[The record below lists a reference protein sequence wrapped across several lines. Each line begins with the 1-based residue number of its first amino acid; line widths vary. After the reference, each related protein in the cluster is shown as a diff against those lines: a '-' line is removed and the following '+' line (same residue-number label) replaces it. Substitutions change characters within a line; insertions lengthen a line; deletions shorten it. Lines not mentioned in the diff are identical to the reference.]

1 MMAHVD
7 KEIKVRRRI
16 KTNAVQGRNFNVA
29 EKSSLMI
36 RRASSRHRLLQ
47 RKC

>member
-29 EKSSLMI
+29 EKSSLI

-47 RKC
+47 RKS